1 MTAFFCWLI
10 VGILNIFR
18 FSHGEKASA
27 FDYWI
32 CYICLMVMLVNKT
45 FF

>member
-1 MTAFFCWLI
+1 MTAFICWLI

-18 FSHGEKASA
+18 FSRGDKISA

-32 CYICLMVMLVNKT
+32 CYICLILMLAIKA
-45 FF
+45 FC